1 MAEVGEME
9 RVANADKIRMCQ
21 RIHRYGPVVSGGLYG
36 VGLLCFHR
44 AYAAQG
50 FMGTMAF
57 AVLGGGVVGAPVGL
71 GRPSG
76 GAALVSHK
84 FLWRAMVREVEKT
97 FVRARIG

>member
-57 AVLGGGVVGAPVGL
+57 AVLGGGVVGA
-71 GRPSG
+71 
-76 GAALVSHK
+76 ALVSHK